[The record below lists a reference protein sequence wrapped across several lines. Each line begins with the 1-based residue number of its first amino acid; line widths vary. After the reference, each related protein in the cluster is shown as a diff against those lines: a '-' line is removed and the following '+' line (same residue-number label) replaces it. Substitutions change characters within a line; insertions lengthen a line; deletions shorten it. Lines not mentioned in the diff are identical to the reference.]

1 MWRKHNA
8 KCFFFR
14 KKQAYDFFK
23 NEINLLE
30 FWLSS
35 LYEKEKI
42 KLVNNLKIKT
52 SLIVKTVDKNKL
64 NKLNRIAIVKLNRI
78 LELKKLIKQYI

>member
-1 MWRKHNA
+1 MLNVPSLE
-8 KCFFFR
+8 
-14 KKQAYDFFK
+14 KKQAYNFFK

-64 NKLNRIAIVKLNRI
+64 YKLNRIASVKLNRI